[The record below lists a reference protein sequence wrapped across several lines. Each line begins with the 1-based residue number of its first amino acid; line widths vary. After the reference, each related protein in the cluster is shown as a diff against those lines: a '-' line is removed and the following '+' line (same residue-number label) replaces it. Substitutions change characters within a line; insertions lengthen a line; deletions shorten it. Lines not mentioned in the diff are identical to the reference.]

1 MENLKTMLQGKK
13 GLIVGIANDNSIAYG
28 CARVLRDLGAEFAVT
43 YLNEK
48 ADRFVRP
55 LAEELESP
63 IITQM
68 NVENPGEL
76 EATFKA
82 IEEKW
87 GKLDFVIHSIAFCPM
102 DDLHGRVTDC
112 SKDGFLQAMRVSCY
126 SLIEM
131 ARLAEPLMKDG
142 GALVTMTYY
151 GADKVVENY
160 NVMGPVKAALESTVR
175 YLAAELGSKKIRV
188 HAVSPGPLKTRAASG
203 IAHFDKLIEEA
214 IARTPEHRLVDIED
228 VGMTT
233 AFLVSG
239 GARALTGD
247 TIYVDGGFHN
257 MAYGGHHDPRRTRFC
272 RHSGRSR
279 TIWPAADGGGAPVQ
293 PGIADGR
300 RRGRPARHHHPDS
313 GRPAGQDRQGG
324 RRI

>member
-1 MENLKTMLQGKK
+1 
-13 GLIVGIANDNSIAYG
+13 
-28 CARVLRDLGAEFAVT
+28 
-43 YLNEK
+43 
-48 ADRFVRP
+48 
-55 LAEELESP
+55 
-63 IITQM
+63 
-68 NVENPGEL
+68 
-76 EATFKA
+76 
-82 IEEKW
+82 
-87 GKLDFVIHSIAFCPM
+87 
-102 DDLHGRVTDC
+102 
-112 SKDGFLQAMRVSCY
+112 
-126 SLIEM
+126 M

-257 MAYGGHHDPRRTRFC
+257 MA
-272 RHSGRSR
+272 
-279 TIWPAADGGGAPVQ
+279 
-293 PGIADGR
+293 
-300 RRGRPARHHHPDS
+300 
-313 GRPAGQDRQGG
+313 
-324 RRI
+324 